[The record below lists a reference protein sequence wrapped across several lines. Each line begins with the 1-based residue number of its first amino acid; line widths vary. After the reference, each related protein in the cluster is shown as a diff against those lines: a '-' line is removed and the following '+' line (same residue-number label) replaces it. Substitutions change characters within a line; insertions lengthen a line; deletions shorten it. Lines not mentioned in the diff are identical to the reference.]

1 MARVQP
7 NRCTHTGSMTM
18 TSPVMS
24 NDTNPVP
31 PLTRLAM
38 IVRDDAYDRV
48 LTPLV
53 FAYVAACSDV
63 KVDMLFVNWGV
74 HVVMRDKA
82 DRLPMSAGH
91 AGQHELLFDCISHT
105 GLPPSI
111 PDIIREIK
119 ATGKVSIYVC
129 SMAANLFGACIENCL
144 PEVDSIVGATW
155 FLTECAQRADQV
167 HCY

>member
-1 MARVQP
+1 
-7 NRCTHTGSMTM
+7 MTL
-18 TSPVMS
+18 TALVSDGTTPA
-24 NDTNPVP
+24 P

-63 KVDMLFVNWGV
+63 TVDMLFVNWGV
-74 HVVMRDKA
+74 HVVMRDEA

-91 AGQHELLFDCISHT
+91 TGHQELLYDCISHT

-119 ATGKVSIYVC
+119 ATGKVNIYVC
-129 SMAANLFGACIENCL
+129 SM
-144 PEVDSIVGATW
+144 
-155 FLTECAQRADQV
+155 
-167 HCY
+167 